1 MNGVTARAG
10 VRERR
15 NWNSDDL
22 KKAIEDVRRLSIRGA
37 ALKYGVPKS
46 TLHDHASH
54 KVEPLSH
61 PGPPPVLSREEENDL
76 EQSENNRD

>member
-1 MNGVTARAG
+1 MNGATGSTMNGVTGRAG

-22 KKAIEDVRRLSIRGA
+22 TIRGA
-37 ALKYGVPKS
+37 ALKYRVPKS

-54 KVEPLSH
+54 KVEPLSRL
-61 PGPPPVLSREEENDL
+61 GPPPVLSREEENDL
-76 EQSENNRD
+76 EPSENNRD